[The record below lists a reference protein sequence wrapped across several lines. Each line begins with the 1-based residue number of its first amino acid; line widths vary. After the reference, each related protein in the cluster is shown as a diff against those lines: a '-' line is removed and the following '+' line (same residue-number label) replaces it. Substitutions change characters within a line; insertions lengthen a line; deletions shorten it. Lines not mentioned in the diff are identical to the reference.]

1 MGFFLNMG
9 IGKKLLSSFMLLA
22 VIAGGIGWIGTTKI
36 HTIRSADTILYEK
49 VTVPLEEIGTIAVAF
64 QRVRINLRDLVETN
78 DNAEKEKILGT
89 IKDLRSEISKKV
101 TEVEKTILTAEGRK
115 LVDDYKKVRVEYG
128 QYIEKVMELAKMD
141 RDAEARSI
149 LQGDGKKAALHYQE
163 VLDRLVDSK
172 VSQAKRT
179 AESNAEIAREATVF
193 MFGAAAG
200 GMALAMLLGFFI
212 SRMITAPLRKGVD
225 FAHAVSQGDLSRTL
239 AVESK
244 DEIGQLAQ
252 ALNEMVGNL
261 KEVVASVQSAS
272 NNVAA
277 GSVELSTSSTT
288 MSQGASE
295 QAAAAEEVSSSMEQ
309 MSSNIS
315 HNADNALQTEKIAA
329 RSAESAKESGK
340 AVEQTVNAMR
350 EITGKIT
357 IIEEIARQTNL
368 LALNAAIE
376 AARAGAHGKGF
387 AVVAAEVRKLAER
400 SHKAAVEISELS
412 ANSVDVAEKA
422 GEMLVKMVPDILKTA
437 ELVQEISAASRE
449 QGIGAEQINK
459 AIQQL
464 DQIIQQNASASEE
477 MASTAE
483 ELSSQAE
490 VLQSSVSF
498 FKTGESSGLPGQS
511 APRQAKRYQPAP
523 VLNPVRKATV
533 SRSVAKRGVDIG
545 MAHNDSDEA
554 FEAF

>member
-1 MGFFLNMG
+1 MGMFLSMS
-9 IGKKLLSSFMLLA
+9 IGKKLFSAFMLLA
-22 VIAGGIGWIGTTKI
+22 LIAGGIGWIGTAKI
-36 HTIRSADTILYEK
+36 HTIKSADTLLYEK
-49 VTVPLEEIGTIAVAF
+49 VTVPLEEIGTIAVSF
-64 QRVRINLRDLVETN
+64 QRVRINLRDLVETS
-78 DNAEKEKILGT
+78 DRAEKEKILGI
-89 IKDLRSEISKKV
+89 IKDLRSGISKKV
-101 TEVEKTILTAEGRK
+101 TDVEKTMLTAEGRK
-115 LVDDYKKVRVEYG
+115 LLDDYKKVRVEYG
-128 QYIEKVMELAKMD
+128 QYIEKVMELARMD
-141 RDAEARSI
+141 RVDEARNI

-172 VSQAKRT
+172 VGQARLT
-179 AESNAEIAREATVF
+179 AEKNAEIAREATVF
-193 MFGAAAG
+193 MLGTAAG

-239 AVESK
+239 AVDSR
-244 DEIGQLAQ
+244 DEVGQLAQ
-252 ALNEMVGNL
+252 ALNEMVRNL

-277 GSVELSTSSTT
+277 GSVELSTSSTA

-309 MSSNIS
+309 MSSNIR
-315 HNADNALQTEKIAA
+315 HNAENALQTEKIAV
-329 RSAESAKESGK
+329 RSAESAKESGT
-340 AVEQTVNAMR
+340 AVEQTVDAMR

-357 IIEEIARQTNL
+357 IVEEIARQTNL

-387 AVVAAEVRKLAER
+387 AVVAEEVRKLAER

-412 ANSVDVAEKA
+412 ATSVDVAEKA
-422 GEMLVKMVPDILKTA
+422 GEMLVRLVPDILKTA

-459 AIQQL
+459 AIRQL

-477 MASTAE
+477 TASTAE

-498 FKTGESSGLPGQS
+498 FKMAGNSRIPGAPS
-511 APRQAKRYQPAP
+511 PRQAQQPQAVP
-523 VLNPVRKATV
+523 ASHRVPKATV
-533 SRSVAKRGVDIG
+533 SRSGAKRGVDIG
-545 MAHNDSDEA
+545 PHHNDPEA
-554 FEAF
+554 FEAY

>member
-1 MGFFLNMG
+1 MGWFFNLG
-9 IGKKLLSSFMLLA
+9 IGKKLMVSFMMLA
-22 VIAGGIGWIGTTKI
+22 LIAGGVGWIGTVKL
-36 HTIRSADTILYEK
+36 HTIKAADQLMYEK
-49 VTVPLEEIGTIAVAF
+49 VTIPLEEIGAIAVAF

-78 DNAEKEKILGT
+78 DNAEREKILGT
-89 IKDLRSEISKKV
+89 IKDLRTGIGEKV
-101 TEVEKTILTAEGRK
+101 AAVEKTIMTEEGRK
-115 LVDDYKKVRVEYG
+115 LLDDYKQVRVEYG
-128 QYIEKVMELAKMD
+128 QYIEKVMDLAKVD
-141 RDAEARSI
+141 RDAEAKSI
-149 LQGDGKKAALHYQE
+149 LQGDGKKAAMHYQE

-172 VSQAKRT
+172 VSQAKLT
-179 AESNAEIAREATVF
+179 AEKNEKVASEATSA
-193 MFGAAAG
+193 MIGAAAG
-200 GMALAMLLGFFI
+200 GMVVALLLGFFI

-225 FAHAVSQGDLSRTL
+225 FAHAISKGDLTKNL
-239 AVESK
+239 EVGSK
-244 DEIGQLAQ
+244 DEVGQLAQ

-272 NNVAA
+272 SNVAA
-277 GSVELSTSSTT
+277 GSVELSSSATE

-315 HNADNALQTEKIAA
+315 HNSDNASQTEKIAVH
-329 RSAESAKESGK
+329 SAESAKESGK
-340 AVEQTVNAMR
+340 AVEQTVHAMR

-376 AARAGAHGKGF
+376 AARAGEHGKGF

-412 ANSVDVAEKA
+412 ANSLDVAEKA
-422 GEMLVKMVPDILKTA
+422 GGMLVQMVPDILKTA

-449 QGIGAEQINK
+449 QGTGAEQINK
-459 AIQQL
+459 AVQQL
-464 DQIIQQNASASEE
+464 DQVIQQNASASEE

-490 VLQSSVSF
+490 VLQSSISF
-498 FKTGESSGLPGQS
+498 FKIDGGST
-511 APRQAKRYQPAP
+511 APRPCTPQAKA
-523 VLNPVRKATV
+523 RKAIPSSHTLRKAGV
-533 SRSVAKRGVDIG
+533 SQQPKERHGVDIDIRHDTFDQG
-545 MAHNDSDEA
+545 
-554 FEAF
+554 FEAY